1 MHYIYLSLFVVYN
14 IDSKLQILVSIVL
27 VHVNNILVKV
37 ALAALAKNDSCLSS
51 TVNGEL
57 S

>member
-27 VHVNNILVKV
+27 VHVNNILVEV
-37 ALAALAKNDSCLSS
+37 ALAALAKNDGCLSS
-51 TVNGEL
+51 TVNSEL

>member
-51 TVNGEL
+51 TVNSEL